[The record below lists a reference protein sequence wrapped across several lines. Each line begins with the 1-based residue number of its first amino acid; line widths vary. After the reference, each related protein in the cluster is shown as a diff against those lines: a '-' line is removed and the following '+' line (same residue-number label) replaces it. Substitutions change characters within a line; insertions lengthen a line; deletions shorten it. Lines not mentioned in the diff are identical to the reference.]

1 MMVRLIKC
9 RPFKASQE
17 MNVTYSKTLDW
28 CSAFSCKTSR
38 IWMCSAVCV
47 TRSAH
52 LLASTTTLTSLLASL
67 STTRRFFKSFWVHWS
82 FRIQQSSAIKRTL
95 RSYRITVW
103 PKTTKTFWICETS
116 FWLKIQS
123 RWSSLLGGRCSSLV
137 TLQKSSKSFLTWRI
151 ARTHRKQRTHFSCS
165 ICLKVK

>member
-1 MMVRLIKC
+1 
-9 RPFKASQE
+9 

-52 LLASTTTLTSLLASL
+52 HLASTTTLTSLLASL
-67 STTRRFFKSFWVHWS
+67 STTRRFFKSCWVHWFS
-82 FRIQQSSAIKRTL
+82 RIRQSSAIKRTYKW
-95 RSYRITVW
+95 YRITVL
-103 PKTTKTFWICETS
+103 PKTTKTFLICETS

-137 TLQKSSKSFLTWRI
+137 TLQKSSKSFHTWRI
-151 ARTHRKQRTHFSCS
+151 ARTHRKQRIHFSCS